1 MILVGVTLKNKK
13 TSEWLKLRPANQN
26 ALSPIDLEH
35 WRTEQ
40 AILRIKAEP
49 SSRVHIDNR
58 VSEVDAGSGHPSGIT
73 AVNGLF
79 VQQLK
84 SYVISVQTGVIPVG
98 FYYRFL
104 PKWKDKWNK
113 AYFTKCHQTKW
124 LYNLH
129 SVNLFIP
136 YYRTGFDEV
145 AEHGNRISLNK
156 PLSTV
161 IQVLFL
167 RICL

>member
-1 MILVGVTLKNKK
+1 MILVGLTLKNKK

-26 ALSPIDLEH
+26 ALSPTDLGH
-35 WRTEQ
+35 WPTEP
-40 AILRIKAEP
+40 AISGIRAEP
-49 SSRVHIDNR
+49 CSRVHTDNR
-58 VSEVDAGSGHPSGIT
+58 VSEADAGSGHPNGIN

-84 SYVISVQTGVIPVG
+84 SYVIWVQTGVIPVG

-104 PKWKDKWNK
+104 PKWKNKWNK
-113 AYFTKCHQTKW
+113 AYFTKYHQTKW

-129 SVNLFIP
+129 SINLFTP

-145 AEHGNRISLNK
+145 AEHGNCIKLK
-156 PLSTV
+156 
-161 IQVLFL
+161 
-167 RICL
+167 

>member
-26 ALSPIDLEH
+26 ALSPMHLEH
-35 WRTEQ
+35 WPTEQ
-40 AILRIKAEP
+40 AVSRIKAEP
-49 SSRVHIDNR
+49 CSRVHTDNR
-58 VSEVDAGSGHPSGIT
+58 VSEVDAGSGHPN

-129 SVNLFIP
+129 SIDLFIP
-136 YYRTGFDEV
+136 YYRAGFDEA
-145 AEHGNRISLNK
+145 AEHGNCIKLK
-156 PLSTV
+156 
-161 IQVLFL
+161 
-167 RICL
+167 